1 MDHRVIAFDTE
12 TYRILPGRT
21 APPMVCL
28 SWAEDD
34 RSGLVDRADGL
45 RLVKQWLADDRI
57 MLVNQNIAFDLAVIA
72 AHDPEEFLP
81 LIFDAYDADRIACV
95 GVYQKMRDIAEGQM
109 SDKSRY
115 SLEATVHRLFGA
127 DIEGKHGADVWRLRY
142 RELEG
147 VAIRDWPQEAR
158 RYAID
163 DARWAL
169 RAFREQCAQGR
180 LPDLERQMRADWV
193 LQLIRA
199 WGIRTD
205 EESIDILEN
214 RLSTHV
220 GPNLQRLVDVGIYRN
235 GGTRAAPKLVKTEAE
250 VRRRVFAELGQVS
263 PLTEGGEKRVEA
275 RGYITE
281 DDVSI
286 ATETLELCQDPG
298 LLLLAEISGDQKL
311 LNTYIPL
318 LRQGQDK
325 PLCPFWNVLVRS
337 GRTSCGEPNLQN
349 QPRAPGVRECF
360 IPRPGWVFGSTD
372 YHTAEVRSL
381 AQVLLDEFGESEMAS
396 VLRAGRDIH
405 LVTGASI
412 LGISYDQIVAW
423 YKGPHASGCTPG
435 VCTSGCLK
443 KKAVDARQ
451 LSKAANFGLSGGLG
465 AAAFVRYAAGP
476 DYRIVLTLERS
487 QEIKEAWLS
496 SYPEMRRYFS
506 TISFLCNRGGGR
518 FELTQPRSGRI
529 RGDCGYTDGANTKFQ
544 GLTADGM
551 KEAAYQ
557 VIKEMYDPRHRASPL
572 YGTRANALIHDEIF
586 MEAPE
591 TRAAEALERCA
602 VVMVEAMQ
610 RWLPDIP
617 VSADPA
623 LMRRWSKAAGNPV
636 RDAGGRLIPYE
647 DSLRP
652 PAEGRRHAA

>member
-45 RLVKQWLADDRI
+45 RLIKQWLSDDRI
-57 MLVNQNIAFDLAVIA
+57 MLVNQNIAFDLAVVA
-72 AHDPEEFLP
+72 AHDPDEFLP

-95 GVYQKMRDIAEGQM
+95 QVFQKMRDIATGEM

-115 SLEATVHRLFGA
+115 SLEATVSRLFGKE
-127 DIEGKHGADVWRLRY
+127 IEGKHGADVWRMRY

-147 VAIRDWPQEAR
+147 VAIRDWPEEAR

-199 WGIRTD
+199 WGIRTN
-205 EESIDILEN
+205 EERIDLLEN
-214 RLSTHV
+214 RLNTHV
-220 GPNLQRLVDVGIYRN
+220 GPNLQRLVDVGIYRQ

-263 PLTEGGEKRVEA
+263 PLTEGGAKRAEA
-275 RGYITE
+275 RGYIAE
-281 DDVSI
+281 EDVSI

-360 IPRPGWVFGSTD
+360 EPRPGWVFGSTD

-412 LGISYDQIVAW
+412 LGIRYDEIVNW
-423 YKGPHASGCTPG
+423 YKGPHASGCAPG
-435 VCTSGCLK
+435 VCTAGCLK
-443 KKAVDARQ
+443 KKATDARQ

-465 AAAFVRYAAGP
+465 AEAFVRYAAGP
-476 DYRIVLTLERS
+476 DYRIVLTVERS

-496 SYPEMRRYFS
+496 SYPEMRRYFR
-506 TISFLCNRGGGR
+506 TISFLCDRGGGR
-518 FELTQPRSGRI
+518 FDLTQPRSGRI

-602 VVMVEAMQ
+602 VVMVEVMQ
-610 RWLPDIP
+610 KWLPDIP

-623 LMRRWSKAAGNPV
+623 LMRLWSKAAGNPV

-647 DSLRP
+647 DSLP
-652 PAEGRRHAA
+652 PAAEGRRHAA